1 MKKIM
6 SILIF
11 LLCTVNL
18 FAEIKISIFQHMKF
32 EEMNTRSIKN
42 RIIGT
47 GILEIQA
54 DEEDYGKIIE
64 LTFVEKGLMTN
75 GKNRLDIEKFIVE
88 KEYEDSFIIDR
99 KTTKIKFYGIVD
111 KRELDRKS
119 ITQADMVQGEY
130 VGALPI
136 MISVYEKE
144 ENNKGSK

>member
-88 KEYEDSFIIDR
+88 KEYEDSSIIDR

>member
-1 MKKIM
+1 MKKIV
-6 SILIF
+6 SVLIF

-42 RIIGT
+42 RVVGT

-54 DEEDYGKIIE
+54 DEEDFGKVVE

>member
-111 KRELDRKS
+111 KGELDRKS